1 MAETASTATQNKNKI
16 QMKQTAMPHIFLID
30 VDDTGILRECAVVAQ
45 FPDGTINYVLVDTLH
60 QIDKARLKKI
70 ISSPHA
76 TKYDLW
82 ELMSQSRLSNGLN
95 ALEYFHSN
103 FVKQKRPK
111 GARMSQDSLANLN
124 VNISDKIIGSEF
136 VNPAEASL
144 DMATKQFI

>member
-1 MAETASTATQNKNKI
+1 MAETPRTEKNNKI
-16 QMKQTAMPHIFLID
+16 QMKPTSLPHIFLID
-30 VDDTGILRECAVVAQ
+30 IDDTGILRECAVIAQ
-45 FPDGTINYVLVDTLH
+45 FPDGTINYVIVDTLH

-70 ISSPHA
+70 LTSPHA

-82 ELMSQSRLSNGLN
+82 ELMSQNRLSNGLN

-111 GARMSQDSLANLN
+111 GAKMSQDSLANLN
-124 VNISDKIIGSEF
+124 VNISDRIIGSEF
-136 VNPAEASL
+136 TNPAEASL